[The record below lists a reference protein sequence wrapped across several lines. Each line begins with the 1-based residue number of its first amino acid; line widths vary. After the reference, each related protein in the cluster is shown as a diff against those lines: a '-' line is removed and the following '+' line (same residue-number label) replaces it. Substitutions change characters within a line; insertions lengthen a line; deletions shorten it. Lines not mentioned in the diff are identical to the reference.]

1 MHDGRANAIWK
12 GEHLGTLDGKVT
24 VITGAGGAIG
34 TATAERFARAGARLV
49 LAELDP
55 VKGAAVEAAAR
66 ALGAEAHFIE
76 TDVTEP
82 TAVERMANLAVRHF
96 GGIDALFHVAGGS
109 GRRRGDG
116 PVDRCTIEGWDWT
129 LNLNLRSAFLC
140 ARAVL
145 PYMLESGGSIL
156 FLSSVQGLVG
166 GGSWFDRH
174 AYATAKTGLVGLS
187 RSMATYYA
195 PRHIRV
201 NVLCPGTIRT
211 PMSARTEIDPALADF
226 VARMQPL
233 ANGPGQP
240 EDVAEAALF
249 LSSDAA
255 RFITGVALPV
265 DGGWTAF

>member
-1 MHDGRANAIWK
+1 M
-12 GEHLGTLDGKVT
+12 GTLDGKVT

-55 VKGAAVEAAAR
+55 AKGAAVDAAVR
-66 ALGAEAHFIE
+66 TLGAEAHFIE

-82 TAVERMANLAVRHF
+82 TAVERMADLAVRHF

-109 GRRRGDG
+109 GRRHGDG
-116 PVDRCTIEGWDWT
+116 PVHECTLEGWDWT
-129 LNLNLRSAFLC
+129 INLNLRSAFLC

-145 PYMLESGGSIL
+145 PHMLESGGSVL

-174 AYATAKTGLVGLS
+174 TYATAKTALIGLT

-195 PRHIRV
+195 PQHIRV

-211 PMSARTEIDPALADF
+211 PMSARTATDPALADF

-233 ANGPGQP
+233 ANGPGEP

-249 LSSDAA
+249 LTSDSA
-255 RFITGVALPV
+255 RFITGVALPI

>member
-1 MHDGRANAIWK
+1 
-12 GEHLGTLDGKVT
+12 LGTLDGKVA
-24 VITGAGGAIG
+24 VITGAGGGIG
-34 TATAERFARAGARLV
+34 AATAGRFARAGARLV
-49 LAELDP
+49 LADIDP
-55 VKGAAVEAAAR
+55 EKGVAAEAAIRAMGADAR
-66 ALGAEAHFIE
+66 FVE
-76 TDVTEP
+76 TDVTHP
-82 TAVERMANLAVRHF
+82 PAVQHMADRAVQHF

-116 PVDRCTIEGWDWT
+116 PVDRCTLEGWDWT

-140 ARAVL
+140 ARAAL
-145 PYMLESGGSIL
+145 PHMLETGGSIL

-166 GGSWFDRH
+166 GGSWFDTH
-174 AYATAKTGLVGLS
+174 AYATAKTALVGLT

-195 PRHIRV
+195 PRGVRV

-211 PMSARTEIDPALADF
+211 PMSARTMTDPD
-226 VARMQPL
+226 VAGYVTRMQPL
-233 ANGPGQP
+233 TGGPGEP

-265 DGGWTAF
+265 DGGWTSF